1 MSPTASSQTARSTV
15 SGSGIIITLAGLL
28 VVASVVLAAARGLV
42 QPGVALAFG
51 IFICIGELLRVTLP
65 GERTEAPLALAGG
78 LAYAVLLHLPD
89 EAGIPVDATHGA
101 LQVVA
106 VTATGMLL
114 GSLPHVAAGRVPA
127 IDAVARRVLVVA
139 FAAVTFRGLASDLD
153 AQGGDRWRASLVVL
167 MVAVAML
174 AWLLDGVLGALIS
187 TERTRAPFRALL
199 RNELSA
205 LAGIGAAVGSTGLL
219 IALACEVMG
228 LWALPVLSVPLLLT
242 QFSFRRYAS
251 IRATYL
257 QTIRSLSRVTDLGG
271 YTESGH
277 ARRVSELA
285 VAVGRDLG
293 MRDEELRE
301 LEYAAL
307 MHDVGQLSLSEPI
320 PGGATLMVTATE
332 QRRIAALGADVIRQT
347 GVLDGVAVIV
357 ERQAE
362 PYRAPQLLDDGDVP
376 LAARIIKV
384 ANAYDDLVGGSLEIG
399 RTLDALERL
408 RLGSAYEYDPR
419 VVESL
424 ATVLTRSV
432 G

>member
-1 MSPTASSQTARSTV
+1 MSSTASPQTARSTV
-15 SGSGIIITLAGLL
+15 SGSGIVITLAGLL
-28 VVASVVLAAARGLV
+28 VVASVALAAAQGLV
-42 QPGVALAFG
+42 QPGTALAFG
-51 IFICIGELLRVTLP
+51 IFICIGELIRVTLP
-65 GERTEAPLALAGG
+65 GERTEAPLGLAGG
-78 LAYAVLLHLPD
+78 LAYAVLLNRSGD
-89 EAGIPVDATHGA
+89 AATHGA

-114 GSLPHVAAGRVPA
+114 GSLPHVAAGRLPA

-139 FAAVTFRGLASDLD
+139 FAAVTFRGLASALY
-153 AQGGDRWRASLVVL
+153 AQGGERGRTSLVAL
-167 MVAVAML
+167 MVAVAIA

-205 LAGIGAAVGSTGLL
+205 LAGIGAAVGSTGVL

-228 LWALPVLSVPLLLT
+228 LSALPVLSVPLLLT

-320 PGGATLMVTATE
+320 PGGATLMVTTAE

-384 ANAYDDLVGGSLEIG
+384 ANAYDDLVGGSLEMG

>member
-1 MSPTASSQTARSTV
+1 MSATAPPHTARSTV

-28 VVASVVLAAARGLV
+28 VVASVALAAARGLV
-42 QPGVALAFG
+42 QPGTALAFG
-51 IFICIGELLRVTLP
+51 IFVCIGELIRVTLP
-65 GERTEAPLALAGG
+65 GERTEAPLGLAGG
-78 LAYAVLLHLPD
+78 LAYAVLLNRSGD
-89 EAGIPVDATHGA
+89 AATHGA

-114 GSLPHVAAGRVPA
+114 GSLPHVAAGRMPA

-139 FAAVTFRGLASDLD
+139 FAAVTFRALASERYLQ
-153 AQGGDRWRASLVVL
+153 AGERWRTSLVAL
-167 MVAVAML
+167 MVGVAIV
-174 AWLLDGVLGALIS
+174 AWLLDGTLGALIS

-219 IALACEVMG
+219 IALACQVMG

-242 QFSFRRYAS
+242 QFSFRRYAA

-271 YTESGH
+271 YTETGH

-285 VAVGRDLG
+285 VAIGRDLG

-307 MHDVGQLSLSEPI
+307 MHDVGQLSLAEPI
-320 PGGATLMVTATE
+320 PGGATLMVTAAE

-362 PYRAPQLLDDGDVP
+362 PYRAPQVLDDGGVP
-376 LAARIIKV
+376 LAARVIKV